1 MLSRVADALFWMSR
15 YIERSE
21 HVARMLDVSFNLELD
36 LSAVVSGN
44 YDLHWMGLLN
54 AMQQPVT
61 VVEHYP
67 HLQRRDALMHWYTF
81 DGNNPHSITSC
92 VTRSRANARGVR
104 GSIPNEV
111 WKELNKLYWQLRD
124 DDFKKRFTEAPSEY
138 YGAVEEGSHAVQG
151 MCDALMAHDEGWQ
164 FIQLGKF
171 LERFFITVRFIDVH
185 NELLR
190 ELTDPADLPLANLHW
205 AGVLRCCAG
214 YHAYQRMYVGRV
226 EPARALELLLLNPGV
241 PRSARFCL
249 EAALKS
255 LGDMYGEGMMR
266 RRAESKCERLLGKA
280 LSDLR
285 YADLNAL
292 SAKPDGLHVFLT
304 DLLDRCTEASMAL
317 QEMYSV

>member
-15 YIERSE
+15 YVERAE
-21 HVARMLDVSFNLELD
+21 HVARMLDVAFHLELD
-36 LSAVVSGN
+36 LSGVVTEDYN
-44 YDLHWMGLLN
+44 LHWDG
-54 AMQQPVT
+54 V
-61 VVEHYP
+61 
-67 HLQRRDALMHWYTF
+67 LQSFPPGDGPARTGEGRQALMHWFTF

-92 VTRSRANARGVR
+92 VTRARSNARGVR

-124 DDFKKRFTEAPSEY
+124 PDFQKKATDSPSDY

-171 LERFFITVRFIDVH
+171 VERFFLTTRCVDVH

-190 ELTDPADLPLANLHW
+190 GLTDPADASLANLHW
-205 AGVLRCCAG
+205 AGVLRTCAA
-214 YHAYQRMYVGRV
+214 YHAYRTLYVGRV
-226 EPARALELLLLNPGV
+226 EPARVIDLLLLNAGV

-249 EAALKS
+249 DASINCLTH
-255 LGDMYGEGMMR
+255 MYGEGTR
-266 RRAESKCERLLGKA
+266 RRVESKCERLLGKA

-285 YADLNAL
+285 FAELPAL
-292 SAKPDGLHVFLT
+292 AAEPDGLHTFLT
-304 DLLDRCTEASMAL
+304 ELIDRCTEASLAL

>member
-1 MLSRVADALFWMSR
+1 M
-15 YIERSE
+15 
-21 HVARMLDVSFNLELD
+21 
-36 LSAVVSGN
+36 
-44 YDLHWMGLLN
+44 
-54 AMQQPVT
+54 
-61 VVEHYP
+61 
-67 HLQRRDALMHWYTF
+67 
-81 DGNNPHSITSC
+81 
-92 VTRSRANARGVR
+92 
-104 GSIPNEV
+104 
-111 WKELNKLYWQLRD
+111 
-124 DDFKKRFTEAPSEY
+124 
-138 YGAVEEGSHAVQG
+138 
-151 MCDALMAHDEGWQ
+151 
-164 FIQLGKF
+164 
-171 LERFFITVRFIDVH
+171 RFIDVH